1 MPETAKMNGYA
12 KTNGHSYDMEDGS
25 VFLFTSESVGEGHPD
40 KMCDQISDA
49 VLDAHLKQDPDAKV
63 ACETVTKTGMIL
75 LCGEITS
82 KANVDYQKVV
92 RETVKHIGY
101 DDSSKGFDWRTLNL
115 LVALE
120 EQSPD
125 IADGVYRNREEI
137 DFGAGDQVQNSNRAC
152 FDYKTCSV
160 MLALDQQSPDIAAG
174 VHENRSEE
182 DVGAG
187 DQGLMFG
194 YATDETEEC
203 MPLTV
208 VLAHKLNQKIAELRR
223 NGEFWWA
230 RPDSKSQ
237 VTCEYIFTG
246 GATVPQRVHTVVV
259 SLQHSGKITLE
270 QLREEIREK
279 VIKEVIPDQYFDDR
293 TIVHIN
299 PSGLFII
306 GGPQSDAGLTGRKII
321 VDTYGGWGAHGGG
334 AFSGKDFTKV
344 DRSAAYAARWVAKSL
359 VRAGLCRRCM
369 VQVAYAIGVA
379 EPLSITVFDYGTS
392 HKTQQELLSIVQ
404 KNFDLRPGKI
414 VKELNLKAPIYQKT
428 STYGHFGREGFPWE
442 TPKPLIVD

>member
-1 MPETAKMNGYA
+1 MPETSKMNGYA

-49 VLDAHLKQDPDAKV
+49 ILDAHLSQDPDAKV
-63 ACETVTKTGMIL
+63 ACETVTKTGMVL

-82 KANVDYQKVV
+82 KAIVDYQKVV

-101 DDSSKGFDWRTLNL
+101 DDSSKGFD
-115 LVALE
+115 
-120 EQSPD
+120 
-125 IADGVYRNREEI
+125 
-137 DFGAGDQVQNSNRAC
+137 
-152 FDYKTCSV
+152 YKTCSV
-160 MLALDQQSPDIAAG
+160 MLALDQQSPNIAAG
-174 VHENRSEE
+174 VHENRNDEE
-182 DVGAG
+182 VGAG

-208 VLAHKLNQKIAELRR
+208 VLAHRLNQKIAELRR

-230 RPDSKSQ
+230 RPDSKTQ
-237 VTCEYIFTG
+237 VTCEYTFAG
-246 GATVPQRVHTVVV
+246 GATVPRRVHTVVV
-259 SLQHSGKITLE
+259 SLQHSEKITLE
-270 QLREEIREK
+270 TLRDEIREK
-279 VIKEVIPDQYFDDR
+279 VIKEVIPAQYLDEK
-293 TIVHIN
+293 TVVHIN
-299 PSGLFII
+299 PCGLFTI

-359 VRAGLCRRCM
+359 VKAGLCRRCM

-379 EPLSITVFDYGTS
+379 KPLSITVFDYGTS
-392 HKTQQELLSIVQ
+392 HKTQQQLLSIVL

-414 VKELNLKAPIYQKT
+414 VKDLNLKAPIYQRT

-442 TPKPLIVD
+442 TPKPLVVD